1 MNKKTYETA
10 MFGTI
15 CAILVMVADVLLPLV
30 QFMLDFI
37 VSDFW
42 TVIAFGAAMSLW
54 YAWEMRND

>member
-1 MNKKTYETA
+1 MNKRTYEVL

-42 TVIAFGAAMSLW
+42 TVIAFGALMALW